1 MRELLELRER
11 MRCVVGTSD
20 DDIDLVTQAVGEIDK
35 LRNRLMDIAAEEN
48 GNLK

>member
-11 MRCVVGTSD
+11 MRCVVGMYD
-20 DDIDLVTQAVGEIDK
+20 YDIDLVTQAVGEIDK